1 MSRELWKMHQD
12 QGDAFELLVLCGPKL
27 ERGFCFIAIYFIL
40 STKFHK
46 NCARGWDMLTLST
59 KLKSR
64 KFNLCRA
71 EKKNKFANNA
81 TQVHLLF

>member
-12 QGDAFELLVLCGPKL
+12 QGDAFELLVLCGPKSENGHLWKL
-27 ERGFCFIAIYFIL
+27 ERGFCFIAIYFVL

-46 NCARGWDMLTLST
+46 NRARGWDMLTLST

-71 EKKNKFANNA
+71 EKKPN
-81 TQVHLLF
+81 LP